1 MYEHHVNDETRESQ
15 PCSNTAVGG
24 YEIANS
30 VLDAAGFNRFQQ
42 CIVLPAATVD
52 RIVDAGRGVWPCL
65 A

>member
-1 MYEHHVNDETRESQ
+1 MYEHRVNDDTPEPQ

-30 VLDAAGFNRFQQ
+30 VLDAAGLNHFQE
-42 CIVLPAATVD
+42 CIVLPAASVD
-52 RIVDAGRGVWPCL
+52 RIVDAAWEVWPCL